1 MSKKTRNSARNA
13 SGEQRRVARHLG
25 TSHGARS
32 TFFLRV
38 MPIRMTQTNV
48 SGLGEKDRDLVAA
61 DADSDRAKQGA
72 RAMTKALLLS
82 HIQAAS
88 TSIQIKRPRM
98 PGGKM
103 QYLHEPSEKKTASRT
118 KFVGCRDTCQCPQA
132 RARAHT
138 LRLQRLLRHHRD
150 CPGARMQPQ
159 QAPQQ

>member
-103 QYLHEPSEKKTASRT
+103 QYMHELSEKKRPP
-118 KFVGCRDTCQCPQA
+118 D
-132 RARAHT
+132 
-138 LRLQRLLRHHRD
+138 
-150 CPGARMQPQ
+150 
-159 QAPQQ
+159 

>member
-38 MPIRMTQTNV
+38 MPIRMTQTNVSNV

-103 QYLHEPSEKKTASRT
+103 QYMHELSEKKTASRT
-118 KFVGCRDTCQCPQA
+118 KFVGCRDTCPQA
-132 RARAHT
+132 RARARGSH
-138 LRLQRLLRHHRD
+138 
-150 CPGARMQPQ
+150 P
-159 QAPQQ
+159 QAPKTPQTPP

>member
-1 MSKKTRNSARNA
+1 MSKKTRNSARND
-13 SGEQRRVARHLG
+13 SGEQRRVARHRG

-118 KFVGCRDTCQCPQA
+118 KFVGCRDTCQPECPQA

-138 LRLQRLLRHHRD
+138 RSSLRLRG
-150 CPGARMQPQ
+150 P
-159 QAPQQ
+159 QAPKTPQTPP